1 MEVIWIL
8 ISLRTGGE
16 RHLGLYY
23 NNNCY
28 TLLTATFEFHKATLF
43 RWGGRVFWCE
53 ISSGYR
59 TPKSIEIDSV
69 FTGAFQN

>member
-28 TLLTATFEFHKATLF
+28 TVLTATFEFHKDIIQV
-43 RWGGRVFWCE
+43 RWVSFLM
-53 ISSGYR
+53 
-59 TPKSIEIDSV
+59 
-69 FTGAFQN
+69 